1 MTHTNHKNFHI
12 NTAVLMLCIL
22 LAACSDSLFDG
33 DGGKLNGEDRIQ
45 LSGSIEQLAMT
56 RVCDN
61 GFCDGDVM
69 GVYVVDYNGGT
80 SGTLKPSG
88 NRCDNVRHTFDE
100 ANNQWEP
107 AYDIY
112 WKDKH
117 THIDVYGYYPF
128 ANPESIDDYQFGV
141 QKDQSRASADGEM
154 GGYEASDFLWGKVGD
169 VAPTTSIIR
178 LPLFH
183 RMSNARVTLIQG
195 SGFADGEW
203 ANTEKIVLAPNLV
216 RKASIDLATG
226 EVKPSGSVEST
237 ATIPSRVDDE
247 WRAIVVPQTVSAG
260 TTLFSITIGGMPYK
274 FVKNEAL
281 TYVSGKMMNF
291 SIRVDKKAASGQYH
305 LTLVN
310 ESITPWEN
318 DLVSHD
324 ATAKEYVI
332 VNSTAGHLKEAIA
345 AANKDYTKLKNL
357 KIKGEINA
365 KDFFFMRDNMNKLS
379 AVNLKEVRILEWI
392 NPNNPGEKHSAD
404 NIPVSAFNKPD
415 GGGLLN
421 LVTFVFPDRLKV
433 ICDNA
438 FTGCN
443 NLSGSLIIPE
453 GVEEIRRGA
462 FTGCSSLNGSL
473 SLPSTLKKLGTSGDG
488 ADKDTKDE
496 GLDYYNGVFQNCS
509 NLTGRLIIPD
519 GVEIIRG
526 YCFSGCRGLYGELKL
541 PSKLRVIGKCAFS
554 HCENLTGSIEIP
566 QGVSSVPSS
575 AFERCGFNGTLTL
588 HDGLSSIGSS
598 AFIDNNLKGE
608 LHLPKGLKIIAD
620 NAFCNNDFSGTL
632 TLPSTVTRIG
642 DKAFAN
648 NWRLMGVLDIPY
660 GVESIGESA
669 FSNCRMLEGLV
680 LPESLETIRRG
691 AFNDCFGIGSI
702 VCKGTMPAYIE
713 SGAFDGVAKDNFTLE
728 VPESAVQQYQAAGGW
743 CEFKRIAAH
752 HELVCRP
759 SVACA
764 LSTQHKQT
772 LVVNAEGEWE
782 VESKPDWCE
791 VSPASGNK
799 KTEVTLTI
807 KSMSKNASDREG
819 KIVFRL
825 KNKDYTHAC
834 TVSQY
839 GYEYAEDEWITLQKA
854 TKGRNGG
861 INIVLLGDGYNAK
874 DLASGDYLKHIRQEV
889 EYFFGIEPYK
899 TYRKYFNVYT
909 AIPLSTES
917 GVGTVNTIRY
927 NRFGTTFTGGVGL
940 KANYDELF
948 SYALGAPTISK
959 ENLKQTLI
967 IVVPNTTDY
976 GGICQMW
983 PDGSAIAFCPLSTY
997 DYPLDTRGVVQ
1008 HEAGGHGFGKLGDE
1022 YVYHNA
1028 FIDACGCSCCG
1039 HVAEFN
1045 SAKSLGWYD
1054 NLSLTGKM
1062 HNVGWSHLI
1071 FDDRYSD
1078 IVDIYEGGYMHN
1090 RGVFRSEQNSC
1101 MNNDIPY
1108 YSTISRESIVKRIMR
1123 YAGETFSFEEFVRN
1137 DKRDAGTA
1145 TRSMGTS
1152 YTRTAHTYQHAPKIH
1167 KGSPLQMKKVRRHR

>member
-1 MTHTNHKNFHI
+1 
-12 NTAVLMLCIL
+12 
-22 LAACSDSLFDG
+22 
-33 DGGKLNGEDRIQ
+33 
-45 LSGSIEQLAMT
+45 
-56 RVCDN
+56 
-61 GFCDGDVM
+61 
-69 GVYVVDYNGGT
+69 
-80 SGTLKPSG
+80 
-88 NRCDNVRHTFDE
+88 
-100 ANNQWEP
+100 
-107 AYDIY
+107 
-112 WKDKH
+112 
-117 THIDVYGYYPF
+117 
-128 ANPESIDDYQFGV
+128 
-141 QKDQSRASADGEM
+141 M

-226 EVKPSGSVEST
+226 EVKTAGSVEST

-247 WRAIVVPQTVSAG
+247 WRAIVVPQTVEAG

-281 TYVSGKMMNF
+281 TYVAGKMMNF

-404 NIPVSAFNKPD
+404 NIPVSAFNKPG

-438 FTGCN
+438 FTGCK

-496 GLDYYNGVFQNCS
+496 GIDYYNGVFQNCS

-648 NWRLMGVLDIPY
+648 N
-660 GVESIGESA
+660 
-669 FSNCRMLEGLV
+669 
-680 LPESLETIRRG
+680 
-691 AFNDCFGIGSI
+691 
-702 VCKGTMPAYIE
+702 
-713 SGAFDGVAKDNFTLE
+713 
-728 VPESAVQQYQAAGGW
+728 
-743 CEFKRIAAH
+743 
-752 HELVCRP
+752 
-759 SVACA
+759 
-764 LSTQHKQT
+764 
-772 LVVNAEGEWE
+772 
-782 VESKPDWCE
+782 
-791 VSPASGNK
+791 
-799 KTEVTLTI
+799 
-807 KSMSKNASDREG
+807 
-819 KIVFRL
+819 
-825 KNKDYTHAC
+825 
-834 TVSQY
+834 
-839 GYEYAEDEWITLQKA
+839 
-854 TKGRNGG
+854 
-861 INIVLLGDGYNAK
+861 
-874 DLASGDYLKHIRQEV
+874 
-889 EYFFGIEPYK
+889 
-899 TYRKYFNVYT
+899 
-909 AIPLSTES
+909 
-917 GVGTVNTIRY
+917 
-927 NRFGTTFTGGVGL
+927 
-940 KANYDELF
+940 
-948 SYALGAPTISK
+948 
-959 ENLKQTLI
+959 
-967 IVVPNTTDY
+967 
-976 GGICQMW
+976 
-983 PDGSAIAFCPLSTY
+983 
-997 DYPLDTRGVVQ
+997 
-1008 HEAGGHGFGKLGDE
+1008 
-1022 YVYHNA
+1022 
-1028 FIDACGCSCCG
+1028 
-1039 HVAEFN
+1039 
-1045 SAKSLGWYD
+1045 
-1054 NLSLTGKM
+1054 
-1062 HNVGWSHLI
+1062 
-1071 FDDRYSD
+1071 
-1078 IVDIYEGGYMHN
+1078 
-1090 RGVFRSEQNSC
+1090 
-1101 MNNDIPY
+1101 
-1108 YSTISRESIVKRIMR
+1108 
-1123 YAGETFSFEEFVRN
+1123 
-1137 DKRDAGTA
+1137 
-1145 TRSMGTS
+1145 
-1152 YTRTAHTYQHAPKIH
+1152 
-1167 KGSPLQMKKVRRHR
+1167 